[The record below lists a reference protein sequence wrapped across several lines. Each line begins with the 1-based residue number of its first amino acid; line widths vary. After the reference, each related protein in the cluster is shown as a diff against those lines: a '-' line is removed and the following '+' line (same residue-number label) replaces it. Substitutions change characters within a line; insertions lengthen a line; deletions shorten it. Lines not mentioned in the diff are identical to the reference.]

1 MYIIVANY
9 IDIRNQDF
17 SPHYNST
24 AGTAQLGRQITV
36 IGPNVSVFV
45 LVKIANCPSH
55 CWEGSLAIK
64 IPLQVSGGALLEYLA
79 VVQDEELHHIS
90 LNITPLHY
98 IAQNHQVYGH

>member
-1 MYIIVANY
+1 MILEIKISPLTITVQPALHSVAA
-9 IDIRNQDF
+9 R
-17 SPHYNST
+17 S
-24 AGTAQLGRQITV
+24 V

-98 IAQNHQVYGH
+98 IAQNHQVSGH